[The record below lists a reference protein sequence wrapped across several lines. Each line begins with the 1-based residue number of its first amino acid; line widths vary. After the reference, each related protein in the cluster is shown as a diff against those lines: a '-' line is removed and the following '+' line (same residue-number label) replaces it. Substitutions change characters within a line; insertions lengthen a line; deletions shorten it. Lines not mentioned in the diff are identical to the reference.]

1 MNKHNKFPRIYR
13 FFTDLPLVKAL
24 FKLLHKHRKSIKLI
38 ITFYIALFMFFMLIV
53 STYFL
58 YDSYKKK
65 QEIDKKRQEIVSSIL
80 YWERAV
86 DKYKDYRDGY
96 FQLAVL
102 QYRLRNF
109 EKSKYY
115 LDKALALDPNFAQGR
130 KLEEILNSKY

>member
-1 MNKHNKFPRIYR
+1 
-13 FFTDLPLVKAL
+13 
-24 FKLLHKHRKSIKLI
+24 
-38 ITFYIALFMFFMLIV
+38 MFFMLIV